1 LNVKVQSSRLT
12 QSTTNNDNTKNVKF
26 NDYLKCQ
33 KEVVDTIYLAPCDEY
48 EIQKIVKGLDNGK
61 ASDISVTVLKR
72 SSALL
77 SVHLT
82 EFFNSFLEKG
92 VFPNILKTGCITPVF
107 KKGDS
112 KFFDNY
118 RPVSTLPIFGK
129 IFEKLIYDRLFSYLS
144 RMDVIYDQQFG
155 FRKRHSTSHAMNFSV
170 NKVWSETEQGKH
182 MLGIFID
189 LSKAFDTL
197 DHSKLLFKLEYY
209 GIRGT
214 AYEILKSYLTGRD
227 QLTNFQQVHSE
238 KCKVEYGVP
247 QGSVLGP
254 LLFLLYIN
262 DIINSSNKGEFVLFA
277 DDTNIFV
284 SGCSA
289 RIAYAQGNCVLSN
302 VNDYMVANQLHINA
316 SNFCYIHFQP
326 DLSRAKQTCARARPF
341 DRECKLFLNECQL

>member
-1 LNVKVQSSRLT
+1 MPEKIGRHNI
-12 QSTTNNDNTKNVKF
+12 N
-26 NDYLKCQ
+26 
-33 KEVVDTIYLAPCDEY
+33 LAPCDEY
-48 EIQKIVKGLDNGK
+48 AIQEIIKGLDNGK
-61 ASDISVTVLKR
+61 ASDISVTVVKR

-112 KFFDNY
+112 RFFDNY

-129 IFEKLIYDRLFSYLS
+129 IFEKLIYDRLFSFLS

-155 FRKRHSTSHAMNFSV
+155 FRKRHSTCHAINFSV
-170 NKVWSETEQGKH
+170 NKVLSEIEQGKH
-182 MLGIFID
+182 VLGIFID

-197 DHSKLLFKLEYY
+197 DHSKLLHKLDYY
-209 GIRGT
+209 GIRGV
-214 AYEILKSYLTGRD
+214 AYKLLESYLIGRS
-227 QLTNFQQVHSE
+227 QLTNFQHVPSKQ
-238 KCKVEYGVP
+238 CKVEYGVP

-262 DIINSSNKGEFVLFA
+262 DIINSSTNCDFVLFA

-284 SGCSA
+284 SGYVS
-289 RIAYAQGNCVLSN
+289 V
-302 VNDYMVANQLHINA
+302 
-316 SNFCYIHFQP
+316 
-326 DLSRAKQTCARARPF
+326 
-341 DRECKLFLNECQL
+341 